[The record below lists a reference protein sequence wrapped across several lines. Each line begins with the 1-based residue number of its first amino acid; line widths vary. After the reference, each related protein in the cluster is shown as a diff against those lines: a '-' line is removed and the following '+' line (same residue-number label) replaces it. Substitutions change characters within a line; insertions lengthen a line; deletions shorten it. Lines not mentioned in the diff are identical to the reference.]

1 MKRLVLFF
9 AFAALLFGCAA
20 VNKAKAGSALTKVQV
35 ELSGA
40 AIDSFETNPELF
52 EKLGTATKNFLP
64 NPQVVVI
71 VQDLARGIINS
82 ELGTLHL
89 SIFLDAS
96 LPDSSADTIWIH
108 GAQATLELD
117 SLYKVPI
124 SLPKADSLAKIAPGK
139 NEIRLATEL
148 PVDSRLF
155 KLLEIQELKIA
166 GSLTVS
172 LEQGGAQSTFEFNKT
187 KQISEEEKSKLVD
200 TARDNLLKALV
211 GDWVESILP

>member
-1 MKRLVLFF
+1 MKRLVLLLSVL
-9 AFAALLFGCAA
+9 ALLFGCAA
-20 VNKAKAGSALTKVQV
+20 VNKAKAGSALTKVQL

-40 AIDSFETNPELF
+40 AIDSFDTNPDLF

-89 SIFLDAS
+89 SIFLNAS
-96 LPDSSADTIWIH
+96 LPDSSADTIWVH
-108 GAQATLELD
+108 GATATLELD
-117 SLYKVPI
+117 SLYKVP
-124 SLPKADSLAKIAPGK
+124 LALHQADSLTKIAPGK
-139 NEIRLATEL
+139 NEVRLTTEL

-155 KLLEIQELKIA
+155 KLLDVQELRLA

-172 LEQGGAQSTFEFNKT
+172 LKQGGAQSTFDFNKT
-187 KQISEEEKSKLVD
+187 KQISKEEKAKLVD

-211 GDWVESILP
+211 GDWVEAILP